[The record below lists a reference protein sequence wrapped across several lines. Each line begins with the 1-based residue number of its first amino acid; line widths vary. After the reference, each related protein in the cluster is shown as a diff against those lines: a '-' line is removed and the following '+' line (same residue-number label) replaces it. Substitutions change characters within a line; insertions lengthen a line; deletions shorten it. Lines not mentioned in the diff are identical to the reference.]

1 MTVRIEDAPATPAA
15 GPDTPTA
22 DTQVVDT
29 DVVACDGNGPGF
41 GHPRVFLNFGDK
53 REITCPYCSRIYV
66 LAEGAK
72 RGHH

>member
-1 MTVRIEDAPATPAA
+1 MTVRFEDNPATPAA
-15 GPDTPTA
+15 GQ

-53 REITCPYCSRIYV
+53 REITCPYCSRTYV